1 MNTRPDAVVVS
12 RGSGEG
18 QQSVSVSTSSAATT
32 DPVGSV
38 DPLIYST
45 VECFVV
51 AGASPTAT
59 VANGTPIP
67 ANGYIRLL
75 GVQPGDRL
83 AFIAASG
90 SGTAYVRPNK

>member
-1 MNTRPDAVVVS
+1 MADRTDAVVVS
-12 RGSGEG
+12 RGANEG
-18 QQSVSVSTSSAATT
+18 QQSVSVSTTSAATT
-32 DPVGSV
+32 DAIGSN

-51 AGASPTAT
+51 AGAAPTAT

-67 ANGYIRLL
+67 AGGYVRLT

-90 SGTAYVRPNK
+90 TGTAYVRPNK